1 MPGLALYWWLMSLEL
16 NQQDG
21 VQRAQTVMT
30 FTLKGGGG
38 RIEMHD
44 NNVWYSSETL
54 RATIACIPRGDDA
67 IQVIVIAAS
76 QSGTETTRGVME
88 QLRDG
93 MSHGGP
99 FE

>member
-1 MPGLALYWWLMSLEL
+1 MPGIALYWWQMPLEL

-21 VQRAQTVMT
+21 VQRARTVMT

-38 RIEMHD
+38 GIEMHD

-54 RATIACIPRGDDA
+54 RATIACIPRGDDE
-67 IQVIVIAAS
+67 IQVIVIAAG

-93 MSHGGP
+93 MRHGGP
-99 FE
+99 FD